1 MQPTKVDNLVAA
13 KAVVKEVDRRIKR
26 FEDEVKAEF
35 IEEYKNGGADRKRS
49 RIFGNKAGYLTIKEG
64 KPSERVTK
72 FQLIDVQ
79 EATDWMDE
87 AKPDTDSFAQDNLEQ
102 YCQWWFERTG
112 ECPDG
117 CTVITYDTEPGEPTA
132 ILSVKE
138 KVVLPILME
147 NRELFGEV
155 NQLLLGDGE

>member
-1 MQPTKVDNLVAA
+1 MQPTEFDYLVMARTAA
-13 KAVVKEVDRRIKR
+13 RKIDKRVKSI
-26 FEDEVKAEF
+26 EDEQKAIF
-35 IEEYKNGGADRKRS
+35 IDSYKENGTDRKRS
-49 RIFGNKAGYLTIKEG
+49 LLFGKEAGCLYIREG

-72 FQLIDVQ
+72 FQLVDAQ

-87 AKPDTDSFAQDNLEQ
+87 TKPETDSFAQDNLELF
-102 YCQWWFERTG
+102 CKWWFERTG

-132 ILSVKE
+132 VLRVNDD
-138 KVVLPILME
+138 VVLQALME

-155 NQLLLGDGE
+155 NQRLLGDGE

>member
-72 FQLIDVQ
+72 FQLVDVQ
-79 EATDWMDE
+79 EATDWMD
-87 AKPDTDSFAQDNLEQ
+87 ATKPDTDSFAQDNLEQ

-138 KVVLPILME
+138 KVVLPMLME